1 MWIFWFILVVI
12 VVSCIV
18 YEVRRDNIAY
28 LNRERKRIYDEIKAQ
43 MSMSCFVCGADSNDK
58 HLCRECYFKYKDH
71 DVLLKLHAGCKVT
84 VQDKYY
90 EGARILSADGHN
102 VRSDGERVIDNYFF
116 YRKIPHAYEKP
127 LYLDKNQYK
136 IEAIVPDFYL
146 PQQDV
151 YVEFLGYS
159 GEQYV
164 KENEFKRKIYADL
177 GVTVIYIYRDDKDA
191 LDAKLDYYL
200 RNFERGKLNYI
211 RLNSYNRMVV

>member
-28 LNRERKRIYDEIKAQ
+28 LNRERKRIYDQIKAQ
-43 MSMSCFVCGADSNDK
+43 MSMSCFICGADSGNK
-58 HLCRECYFKYKDH
+58 HLCLDCYNKHKGH
-71 DVLLKLHAGCKVT
+71 DVLLKLEAGRKVS

-102 VRSDGERVIDNYFF
+102 VRSDGERAIDNYFF
-116 YRKIPHAYEKP
+116 YHNIPHAYEKP
-127 LYLDKNQYK
+127 LYLDKSKYGV
-136 IEAIVPDFYL
+136 EAIIPDFYL
-146 PQQDV
+146 PREDT

-164 KENEFKRKIYADL
+164 KENEFKRKIYTDL
-177 GVTVIYIYRDDKDA
+177 GATVLYIYRDDKDV

-200 RNFERGKLNYI
+200 SHIEHGKLNYI
-211 RLNSYNRMVV
+211 RLDSKSRMVI